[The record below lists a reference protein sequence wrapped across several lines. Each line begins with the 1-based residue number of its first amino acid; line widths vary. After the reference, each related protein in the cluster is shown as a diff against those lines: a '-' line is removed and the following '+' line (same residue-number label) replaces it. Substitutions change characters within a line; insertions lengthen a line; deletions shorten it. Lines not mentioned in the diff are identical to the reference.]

1 MGQDRIER
9 ILAKRRK
16 ATEKIVDAHLYN
28 PSKKWGEAE
37 QEPSSDDYSFTSGIE
52 PTKVENPYPTF
63 SEKVAASMTP
73 ATPKNI
79 AESLPQYKTA
89 MDAEQAHEQRFADDA
104 DYREQWFQDNTGMGE
119 EEFKANAENTYGE
132 RLGDLISRAETMHEN
147 IVAENAKHST
157 GFFET
162 AENLRKAMAN
172 KANIDKLKGVLSS
185 FKNNNLW
192 SGLYEGADLLD
203 VLSLG
208 LSEVAG
214 TDALKKALEKQ
225 SKGEELNEE
234 EQFAI
239 DASNLYDEI
248 EETYDLLGGRSG
260 WNKVGQ
266 GLGESAEFI
275 AQMAGTSGMGFST
288 SLMKNLGLKAGKQAV
303 KNAMGHG
310 LAKGLGELAKQ
321 SGKVLGRGVYNFG
334 LSYLESIPR
343 AALTPQ
349 TYSRYIELRNERL
362 KNGESLEGNW
372 LQDAGRAG
380 IEMTNEIA
388 SEIWGST
395 FIHDS
400 FRAMGKGLGID
411 KAMDAIGLGRRRRT
425 MFGWTPSASTREM
438 MRRVGYSGDYLS
450 EVTSELAGDVATN
463 LAMGVLFND
472 AQWGEMATK
481 EYWTTLLGATAL
493 QGAAMQ
499 SLNTL
504 ANIPEYKRLNSIQ
517 QKRDK
522 AVNDIQSEQLRKD
535 IEMAFTYDDAAEM
548 GKALA
553 AIDWNAYNRIDVA
566 NAMDAIRLEVPLRIA
581 TSEREES
588 ERISRFA
595 PMMEGIM
602 AEAYQGVDAE
612 NPMPQP
618 ISVVGSV
625 EGTPIRVV
633 SGDYNNPD
641 AMLNVVNDATGE
653 KFPVIASKVKDI
665 SEISLQ
671 DKIAESY
678 KLMFSTEEN
687 VQRLS
692 KVMDTLGR
700 LAYYGKSS
708 SADAID
714 IVKRAGFTVFEEG
727 EVVTLVNGQQ
737 VEVAAPMM
745 SDGHYLVRDNDG
757 NTSIVGLLDVVQPN
771 MEVAKAQVQMANQQQ
786 QEVADEATAVVQQTM
801 ENAMPSSMPEGVAF
815 GEVWVTPQGV
825 GRVLEYN
832 PQAGKVYVD
841 INLST
846 DQMNKEDA
854 MEVVEVDVADLQR
867 KPSEAEMTE
876 ARNRSV
882 RRNALMIYD
891 ETSDAA
897 GAIQEV
903 EEVTQPV
910 EQAAEATEQAPQ
922 EVPSMENVPTTA
934 DGAVDYDAIT
944 DADMYARLLTQD
956 LGSKEEA
963 LEAVNTSI
971 EGYTAEVS
979 ELQEKAKKEKNMT
992 QRVALTK
999 QAAAVQQQL
1008 DVLNEVRKSLGEG
1021 TNELNGAYTLSDE
1034 IDENGRQFVLN
1045 SQGDTAFGFIEPD
1058 SNLTPA
1064 PIMLSEGIITNPA
1077 TNDGYGLVHIEARH
1091 GDQIRKAGYGS
1102 VVEFVEEVAKNYEVI
1117 KEGKNR
1123 NGVQTYLLQLTDK
1136 HNNTLMVEL
1145 SGDGTYY
1152 NINTA
1157 GIFKTSYGKNR
1168 KEVYN
1173 RQTTAKQP
1181 AEVVETSRSVESNGT
1196 QTPPSL
1202 IDVSTPSV
1210 SSESKN
1216 TTSVPNMQE
1225 VEQKNVGLVQDDFTA
1240 TLPNGEAE
1248 LIDSLARS
1256 LGLSVEF
1263 VDQVNEGNSNAQIL
1277 GNKVLIAKK
1286 NRDKA
1291 IKFLV
1296 GHEFT
1301 HRMQDLSPEAYAEFK
1316 AAVKEYMGEEL
1327 YNTLLQKEIAK
1338 YREHNIYRTQEQL
1351 EDEVIADFAGSLA
1364 FETDV
1369 LDTFI
1374 AAHAD
1379 KKSMWQA
1386 ILDALRAIREWIL
1399 KDTAYD
1405 TAEARALQNT
1415 IGKLEALFQTASEK
1429 VAEGATAQNTE
1440 ARNSEKDINTLTEE
1454 EQDIIATAKANG
1466 TYLKAPNGAD
1476 TNLTPRQ
1483 WVQVRTKAFKKWFG
1497 DWELAAIA
1505 EYLMS
1510 DDVVAILNGDEF
1522 AKDGTPLTDKVV
1534 KYYADNHNGKVERD
1548 GLGEVLLDKRSV
1560 KDSASHGLG
1569 KAKSAAFAAV
1579 PNIITEGRIIDSQ
1592 TNWKG
1597 RGYDSVT
1604 IAAPIRIGNENYV
1617 GVVVVKKSKEFN
1629 RFYLHEVMIQK
1640 SLRDGVF
1647 QTSLNAGN
1655 PSGDIAKVIKN
1666 IINANNSSKIIDA
1679 NGEPKVAEHS
1689 TWNEDFYTFDINRLG
1704 ESSGDEGVYGAGFY
1718 FGNVGETELYGDRAI
1733 QVYLNLH
1740 NPLVLPDAPIRG
1752 FFDYLVENFD
1762 KEGLRDI
1769 VVKQDN
1775 KTTTMGDVVDAI
1787 KAVNEAHARGEY
1799 AELIEQ
1805 MSQYWYPAE
1814 ERVLE
1819 QQIFRK
1825 IGLAIYPTLE
1835 PFIQY
1840 NVGRKEFSEALRNA
1854 GYDGVVYDNQEYV
1867 AFEPNQIKSADAV
1880 TYDDAGNIIPLSER
1894 FNPEKADIRYAL
1906 KERTNEKVTFDNF
1919 FEGTSAIFTQ
1929 ISEKPTTKPDYTSRS
1944 GSRYWYGEDEKGK
1957 VRYSAKDIPSLV
1969 GVHNISLEKLRK
1981 VIKMGGLANP
1991 SVAVIDADKQM
2002 HEDYGEYSLILPKNI
2017 VDARQ
2022 GKNAGTWAGDAWT
2035 PTYPQITKRMS
2046 KDKDISRYYKDT
2058 DVLPK
2063 AMRNRVRLD
2072 FDSFMDGRSAN
2083 ALAYWYLFDK
2093 GVAPELVDVPARY
2106 PVEIVDALNEATNG
2120 SFSMFR
2126 LSAEERARCLDA
2138 FVAYEYKGD
2147 RATYDADM
2155 AARKERLEN
2164 FAKNHDKG
2172 IVRKKAQEDLDAIN
2186 EYGFDYDEVSR
2197 FIRDVEW
2204 DVRHKGETDVDA
2216 TIKASMDY
2224 IAENNL
2230 GAEYDAWR
2238 NSLDERYGI
2247 EEYIFDGYTNS
2258 GTRRYLPHTVKN
2270 ASKWMKKQGRQGAV
2284 ATFPSFGT
2292 FVAVSIPKMTT
2303 LESIRKR
2310 KNLLGKTKEEY
2321 DAFREKWE
2329 NVYFE
2334 LGKKLQPDAK
2344 GFDDYGYWRLIE
2356 AVGQKN
2362 PKEYIKKQYNIEL
2375 SAEDVN
2381 TLNDMLDAIR
2391 TEYPARYFETKF
2403 ERPLQLNDF
2412 VAAVVPDDVPMDV
2425 WGRLNDANVKIF
2437 EYEKGNSNSRA
2448 EAMQKATATE
2458 GVRFSVKDTFYS
2470 NAENAVRLIKQEKAT
2485 PEQWLKMIEKNGGLK
2500 AGEDKWLGLSDWLK
2514 ASDKKTL
2521 TKQEVLD
2528 YIHQNQIQIEEV
2540 NYAEVGSPFIDRATR
2555 KLEAEMKEIGIEA
2568 MREKYPDFDD
2578 FFEVFQGE
2586 LVWSE
2591 QKASEGEYE
2600 DYIIENNILDVDT
2613 GAEAINETRLRYT
2626 TNGLDNNREIALT
2639 VPTIEPWN
2647 APDAVH
2653 FGDAGGGRAVA
2664 WIRFGETTDAEG
2676 KRVLVIDEIQSKRH
2690 QEGREKGYRPSNIEQ
2705 YLKDNGVE
2713 VIETGEF
2720 YEFHKNGELDKRFS
2734 KGLLHNDI
2742 NRAKQMYVGGYVK
2755 SDIPSAPFE
2764 KNWAE
2769 LAMKRML
2776 RYAAENGYD
2785 KVAWTTGEQQADR
2798 YNMSN
2803 YFNSIKRFDIESMP
2817 GRRFELIGSTNIG
2830 VNVDEEGK
2838 IISSSMSEL
2847 EGKPLADVVGKEMA
2861 VKMMQMENNT
2871 SLEDADLKIGGSG
2884 MKAFYDQM
2892 LPSFVRK
2899 YAKKWGATVGE
2910 VTMPSLEENNTMH
2923 SVDVTPAMRE
2933 SVMQGQPL
2941 FSLKD
2946 EVAFNNKVE
2955 DARQIAYEYNIPQA
2969 IFITD
2974 TTDEYIALMHDMG
2987 YKNFNARNRRGRYI
3001 REEDVICLNGG
3012 NLNKRRELFGT
3023 TIHEYTH
3030 SVTHKLMD
3038 ELKAIKDTL
3047 NEADIL
3053 ALRDKELPQY
3063 KEISTLQTLN
3073 EIISKFVGNNI
3084 SRRYYNALMKG
3095 EVDIKEIMSDILNDG
3110 EYQEI
3115 MTALAPI
3122 IIKNLELQ
3130 KQHYNERREGSV
3142 TVIPRR
3148 ERGFASLHRDGEEN
3162 LLEGDI
3168 RELEEGRRGDRSLRH
3183 TLSRRRGV
3191 EPLYHLKDNVEEAQ
3205 DVRMTPAEIR
3215 AHMFE
3220 NITRHHEREVNR
3232 INRFYDREERQA
3244 KTLAKKARKEAG
3256 LVYPKNGKITDRLQF
3271 LMPYGKT
3278 AYPMEWQVVHDIA
3291 NGLKVKWS
3299 DSKDGKKRGLST
3311 ELGLGSSRKEKYGA
3325 ITTGAQMY
3333 VEDYVAQLVE
3343 ENDGYN
3349 RGIDDNDVRSIVL
3362 DALSQYTR
3370 PKEALDALE
3379 QQFLVIEEDAKLQE
3393 SIDYIERARAE
3404 ALQAEDE
3411 KFEAQKASYD
3421 KNPRKFER
3429 DYFSRMEKDLR
3440 WLNLKEHEIR
3450 IMRDK
3455 IQRIRADHKSSKAT
3469 RAQYLAEVKED
3480 IKRFLSNMSGRN
3492 ISISEARFIL
3502 NALEKATSVENVSYL
3517 LNRIATIE
3525 YYATNRVE
3533 QERKARLLKMKLSFF
3548 IPEKNQSVEQY
3559 LEQEKISRA
3568 DAAAFISRFEEGNV
3582 GDDMTVFRAA
3592 FKDRYKGVDSK
3603 GVTVAK
3609 LIDAETAEIMKFIS
3623 KYAYEKVDN
3632 ESLKKS
3638 KAALFEEAERL
3649 KKTLPFSESGLDKL
3663 DQAYDIIL
3671 EYWIA
3676 NAEREEIKKFKSYI
3690 DEVEAKINEAWK
3702 DGDHNLLSQL
3712 RAQKDAL
3719 IKERA
3724 TYMPGANEALK
3735 NANDAVERLLLNGKR
3750 LLSEERDAQRQ
3761 HDIEALNDVV
3771 NDITNFGADYQELM
3785 MKSRDHKKQAKEE
3798 RKAKR
3803 LKVVREW
3810 TDSFNQLLTYLA
3822 PYAEGGKGLTY
3833 TRFMSNVHK
3842 AIGEC
3847 SENMDMVNHQINDAI
3862 TRIFG
3867 KQFRYKNLSQIMHRA
3882 ESIDLA
3888 EDVTLGFEK
3897 VGKDLIP
3904 YKWHLNMA
3912 NALYV
3917 LAAWNQADGRV
3928 KLEANGVTEEDIA
3941 YVENLIREKDARFLD
3956 FMYWVIQELLPSRR
3970 EGRYNEVFR
3979 KATGRWMPYIEN
3991 YFPIHILPS
4000 ARHTEADV
4008 SEYEGDTKSV
4018 SPSAIKER
4026 TFNTNMVDLN
4036 TDFFKAL
4043 MDNLTS
4049 METWASLAEVE
4060 RDMNT
4065 ILSNNRAKDLMN
4077 ARLGID
4083 FSDRLKTAMQ
4093 ITFGTLTSGKVGG
4106 TERRAMNVARMWGAT
4121 KIGFRLS
4128 TALKQLSGAGA
4139 MLAYTSNPLFMVY
4152 VFKNLAPTDA
4162 AEMLPILK
4170 KRWEDGLLGN
4180 VGLMDLS
4187 KGDTHI
4193 SSWLDRVSERKADV
4207 VSTITKIGMYPN
4219 KVIDYYVSAVM
4230 AKSVYQYELQRY
4242 KKLGY
4247 SDAEAKRRAL
4257 MDAEDSYNKTQQ
4269 SSEMAYLSSGQVN
4282 PNILYRGLNVFM
4294 NNSIANFRIG
4304 LSGLEDMARGLG
4316 RFQKAQRYYRKLAEK
4331 RLYDK
4336 YIAEGKSEEDALQQA
4351 EQEALKQHRGMKR
4364 MGYIAQ
4370 GLQKVAWG
4378 WFGANLLF
4386 SYMSILPYM
4395 WWGDDDE
4402 RKEEM
4407 RRMLWFSAFFAPL
4420 QLIPWSKVAWD
4431 FGAGL
4436 WNKWR
4441 GRSLAS
4447 NALPMLEG
4455 IEEMITSGVDMMQ
4468 TLQEGED
4475 ISMAQWY
4482 NTLNA
4487 VSILGVGVDMDTFM
4501 NITDGIIDMEHG
4513 DWMEGT
4519 LDLLSVPNSQVKL
4532 LVGDRKEGEDWNKY
4546 MTRILRTR
4554 SILDKNKVDASEAAK
4569 YDPQTQKWVGE
4580 TSLTTSQK
4588 SDIKKMYN
4596 RYEEMYQQDVLRK
4609 LRPNMEWYEVEKR
4622 YAEIMDELGWTPN
4635 KAAPKGVANVELPV
4649 EVMNTLRYL
4658 QGNSSAMI
4666 TQKQQFVGKDEEYAK
4681 KLDVIYQDRKQLI
4694 QLYDD
4699 NVK

>member
-104 DYREQWFQDNTGMGE
+104 DYREQWFQDNIGMGE
-119 EEFKANAENTYGE
+119 EEFKANATNVYGE

-157 GFFET
+157 GFVET

-172 KANIDKLKGVLSS
+172 RANIDKLKGVLSS

-214 TDALKKALEKQ
+214 NDALKKALEKQ

-266 GLGESAEFI
+266 GLGKSAEFI

-303 KNAMGHG
+303 KNAMGEG
-310 LAKGLGELAKQ
+310 LAKGLGELVKQ

-395 FIHDS
+395 VINDS
-400 FRAMGKGLGID
+400 FS
-411 KAMDAIGLGRRRRT
+411 AIGKTLGLNKVADALGFGRRRRT
-425 MFGWTPSASTREM
+425 MLGWRPNAGTREV
-438 MRRVGYSGDYLS
+438 MRNLGYAGNILS
-450 EVTSELAGDVATN
+450 EATSEAAGDVATN
-463 LAMGVLFND
+463 IAMGVFFDD
-472 AQWGEMATK
+472 ARWGEMATP
-481 EYWTTLLGATAL
+481 EYWTTLLGVTAL
-493 QGAAMQ
+493 QGAAFQ
-499 SLNTL
+499 SANIAL
-504 ANIPEYKRLNSIQ
+504 NIPEYRKLNNIQ
-517 QKRDK
+517 QRRDK
-522 AVNDIQSEQLRKD
+522 ALLGIQSEQLRSD
-535 IEMAFTYDDAAEM
+535 IEKAFTYDTAEEM
-548 GKALA
+548 GASLSQ
-553 AIDWNAYNRIDVA
+553 IDWQGYDKLDVA

-581 TSEREES
+581 ISEREES

-618 ISVVGSV
+618 ISIVGSV

-737 VEVAAPMM
+737 VEVATPMM

-757 NTSIVGLLDVVQPN
+757 NTSVVGLLDVVQPN
-771 MEVAKAQVQMANQQQ
+771 MGVAEAQVQMANQQQ

-832 PQAGKVYVD
+832 PQTGKVYVD

-903 EEVTQPV
+903 EEVAQPV
-910 EQAAEATEQAPQ
+910 EQAAEVTEQAPQ

-944 DADMYARLLTQD
+944 DADMYAKLLTQD

-963 LEAVNTSI
+963 LGVVNTSI
-971 EGYTAEVS
+971 EAYEAEIADMQS
-979 ELQEKAKKEKNMT
+979 KKEKST
-992 QRVALTK
+992 TKAVAKKK
-999 QAAAVQQQL
+999 QIEAMQQQL
-1008 DVLNEVRKSLGEG
+1008 DVLKQVR
-1021 TNELNGAYTLSDE
+1021 D
-1034 IDENGRQFVLN
+1034 I
-1045 SQGDTAFGFIEPD
+1045 
-1058 SNLTPA
+1058 LTPQKT
-1064 PIMLSEGIITNPA
+1064 ET
-1077 TNDGYGLVHIEARH
+1077 E
-1091 GDQIRKAGYGS
+1091 QIAETPQ
-1102 VVEFVEEVAKNYEVI
+1102 V
-1117 KEGKNR
+1117 
-1123 NGVQTYLLQLTDK
+1123 
-1136 HNNTLMVEL
+1136 
-1145 SGDGTYY
+1145 
-1152 NINTA
+1152 
-1157 GIFKTSYGKNR
+1157 
-1168 KEVYN
+1168 
-1173 RQTTAKQP
+1173 
-1181 AEVVETSRSVESNGT
+1181 EVVEET
-1196 QTPPSL
+1196 Q
-1202 IDVSTPSV
+1202 
-1210 SSESKN
+1210 
-1216 TTSVPNMQE
+1216 QE
-1225 VEQKNVGLVQDDFTA
+1225 PIGLVQDDFTA
-1240 TLPNGEAE
+1240 TLPKGEAE

-1263 VDQVNEGNSNAQIL
+1263 VDQVNKGNSNAQIL

-1327 YNTLLQKEIAK
+1327 YNSLLQKEIAK

-1351 EDEVIADFAGSLA
+1351 EDEIIADFAGSLA
-1364 FETDV
+1364 FEADV

-1386 ILDALRAIREWIL
+1386 ILDVLRAIREWIL

-1415 IGKLEALFQTASEK
+1415 IDKLETLFQIASEK
-1429 VAEGATAQNTE
+1429 VAEGATEEVQYSDAQYSLKETDPATLE
-1440 ARNSEKDINTLTEE
+1440 ALNNGEKIKVYRGMQVIDGKLYPPMSAKVDGKMREPIELGVWERAEERPDLADAKGYFKLDKGNKTSLKARYNPYIHTSLTPLNDQFSSAQDRPNLVTVEVEIPASELTSGYKADKAKDAVGKVEWKAGVVQSQLSGTRTVILSRWDRPLRIVPDSEVAQRIVEMFGDKKVVMPSNVVTPSLRAELEKLGVTFKETDNQGKEVKKTTLGERSDADSHNSSSEGLPLSRSERLSGNTLAPLKDDAKIGKDSQIIQRNIKKILNKGGFEEDVKTES
-1454 EQDIIATAKANG
+1454 QA
-1466 TYLKAPNGAD
+1466 
-1476 TNLTPRQ
+1476 
-1483 WVQVRTKAFKKWFG
+1483 VRFLGKAFNMQKSDSSHSYYG
-1497 DWELAAIA
+1497 DYYEGD
-1505 EYLMS
+1505 YLV
-1510 DDVVAILNGDEF
+1510 D
-1522 AKDGTPLTDKVV
+1522 DKVV
-1534 KYYADNHNGKVERD
+1534 HLRISTHPATGDRMGNADADHKVSIVIRKNGEHNSRGEHDGYEEIIYEPTEISPRDAANAVVNGVKTLIETGEYVDVTGKAHRTTYPTITPN
-1548 GLGEVLLDKRSV
+1548 GEVLFSLKDLD
-1560 KDSASHGLG
+1560 
-1569 KAKSAAFAAV
+1569 
-1579 PNIITEGRIIDSQ
+1579 P
-1592 TNWKG
+1592 
-1597 RGYDSVT
+1597 
-1604 IAAPIRIGNENYV
+1604 
-1617 GVVVVKKSKEFN
+1617 
-1629 RFYLHEVMIQK
+1629 
-1640 SLRDGVF
+1640 
-1647 QTSLNAGN
+1647 
-1655 PSGDIAKVIKN
+1655 
-1666 IINANNSSKIIDA
+1666 
-1679 NGEPKVAEHS
+1679 VA
-1689 TWNEDFYTFDINRLG
+1689 
-1704 ESSGDEGVYGAGFY
+1704 
-1718 FGNVGETELYGDRAI
+1718 
-1733 QVYLNLH
+1733 
-1740 NPLVLPDAPIRG
+1740 
-1752 FFDYLVENFD
+1752 
-1762 KEGLRDI
+1762 
-1769 VVKQDN
+1769 
-1775 KTTTMGDVVDAI
+1775 
-1787 KAVNEAHARGEY
+1787 
-1799 AELIEQ
+1799 
-1805 MSQYWYPAE
+1805 
-1814 ERVLE
+1814 
-1819 QQIFRK
+1819 
-1825 IGLAIYPTLE
+1825 
-1835 PFIQY
+1835 
-1840 NVGRKEFSEALRNA
+1840 
-1854 GYDGVVYDNQEYV
+1854 
-1867 AFEPNQIKSADAV
+1867 
-1880 TYDDAGNIIPLSER
+1880 YDDAGNIIPLSER
-1894 FNPEKADIRYAL
+1894 FNPEKEDIRYSL
-1906 KERTNEKVTFDNF
+1906 VERTDEKVTFENF

-1957 VRYSAKDIPSLV
+1957 YVIRQSDHWSTEVRNNNDAESFTAKPDNYSNIASCYWAIDVQGYDAKYEPI
-1969 GVHNISLEKLRK
+1969 NI
-1981 VIKMGGLANP
+1981 
-1991 SVAVIDADKQM
+1991 
-2002 HEDYGEYSLILPKNI
+2002 
-2017 VDARQ
+2017 
-2022 GKNAGTWAGDAWT
+2022 
-2035 PTYPQITKRMS
+2035 
-2046 KDKDISRYYKDT
+2046 T
-2058 DVLPK
+2058 DVKYIDYNADNHKIRINLNSGQSATRVVHPRDMRQYYTTLK
-2063 AMRNRVRLD
+2063 AE
-2072 FDSFMDGRSAN
+2072 
-2083 ALAYWYLFDK
+2083 
-2093 GVAPELVDVPARY
+2093 GVQ
-2106 PVEIVDALNEATNG
+2106 
-2120 SFSMFR
+2120 
-2126 LSAEERARCLDA
+2126 
-2138 FVAYEYKGD
+2138 
-2147 RATYDADM
+2147 
-2155 AARKERLEN
+2155 AA
-2164 FAKNHDKG
+2164 
-2172 IVRKKAQEDLDAIN
+2172 N
-2186 EYGFDYDEVSR
+2186 EYV
-2197 FIRDVEW
+2197 
-2204 DVRHKGETDVDA
+2204 VDLVNDKYNDKPLPNVLTA
-2216 TIKASMDY
+2216 KA
-2224 IAENNL
+2224 
-2230 GAEYDAWR
+2230 
-2238 NSLDERYGI
+2238 
-2247 EEYIFDGYTNS
+2247 
-2258 GTRRYLPHTVKN
+2258 YL
-2270 ASKWMKKQGRQGAV
+2270 
-2284 ATFPSFGT
+2284 
-2292 FVAVSIPKMTT
+2292 
-2303 LESIRKR
+2303 
-2310 KNLLGKTKEEY
+2310 
-2321 DAFREKWE
+2321 
-2329 NVYFE
+2329 
-2334 LGKKLQPDAK
+2334 
-2344 GFDDYGYWRLIE
+2344 
-2356 AVGQKN
+2356 
-2362 PKEYIKKQYNIEL
+2362 
-2375 SAEDVN
+2375 
-2381 TLNDMLDAIR
+2381 
-2391 TEYPARYFETKF
+2391 
-2403 ERPLQLNDF
+2403 
-2412 VAAVVPDDVPMDV
+2412 
-2425 WGRLNDANVKIF
+2425 
-2437 EYEKGNSNSRA
+2437 
-2448 EAMQKATATE
+2448 
-2458 GVRFSVKDTFYS
+2458 
-2470 NAENAVRLIKQEKAT
+2470 
-2485 PEQWLKMIEKNGGLK
+2485 
-2500 AGEDKWLGLSDWLK
+2500 
-2514 ASDKKTL
+2514 
-2521 TKQEVLD
+2521 
-2528 YIHQNQIQIEEV
+2528 
-2540 NYAEVGSPFIDRATR
+2540 
-2555 KLEAEMKEIGIEA
+2555 
-2568 MREKYPDFDD
+2568 DD
-2578 FFEVFQGE
+2578 FTKWKVE
-2586 LVWSE
+2586 
-2591 QKASEGEYE
+2591 
-2600 DYIIENNILDVDT
+2600 
-2613 GAEAINETRLRYT
+2613 
-2626 TNGLDNNREIALT
+2626 
-2639 VPTIEPWN
+2639 
-2647 APDAVH
+2647 
-2653 FGDAGGGRAVA
+2653 
-2664 WIRFGETTDAEG
+2664 
-2676 KRVLVIDEIQSKRH
+2676 RH
-2690 QEGREKGYRPSNIEQ
+2690 
-2705 YLKDNGVE
+2705 
-2713 VIETGEF
+2713 
-2720 YEFHKNGELDKRFS
+2720 
-2734 KGLLHNDI
+2734 
-2742 NRAKQMYVGGYVK
+2742 
-2755 SDIPSAPFE
+2755 
-2764 KNWAE
+2764 
-2769 LAMKRML
+2769 
-2776 RYAAENGYD
+2776 
-2785 KVAWTTGEQQADR
+2785 
-2798 YNMSN
+2798 
-2803 YFNSIKRFDIESMP
+2803 
-2817 GRRFELIGSTNIG
+2817 
-2830 VNVDEEGK
+2830 
-2838 IISSSMSEL
+2838 
-2847 EGKPLADVVGKEMA
+2847 
-2861 VKMMQMENNT
+2861 
-2871 SLEDADLKIGGSG
+2871 
-2884 MKAFYDQM
+2884 
-2892 LPSFVRK
+2892 
-2899 YAKKWGATVGE
+2899 
-2910 VTMPSLEENNTMH
+2910 
-2923 SVDVTPAMRE
+2923 
-2933 SVMQGQPL
+2933 
-2941 FSLKD
+2941 SLKD
-2946 EVAFNNKVE
+2946 EETAVTTSDGTMVAETNGATGQGRFSLKTYREGGREALANFLNTRVKGDALTPQEAEEMLRDLDDIYNICETMKDDYAPFGAWSEAKVVE
-2955 DARQIAYEYNIPQA
+2955 DKDGNPVFSVIKQNGEYAMNLDFSLVCKKRRTLDAVLNRMIAKGMIESLPDDNTIIAKINAVIRKYGFETACALCFVDARRFQIVKVANNFCDMYNGLVDLLIPKKSDIKVNKFNYAGHPNTPFEENALDSMPDDAINLEALRKIGYKKVKNKEGKMVQDNSVLAKMARHLIEHPEDRRHLLPSDFLSTAGFDQIKTNKPEILKLYNAKKGTGGPKAAFSDVQYLNDIINKNWSPEDAFAVGGVRVQSFSDYVPRMVFDYIQMMAELAAKKLPAHAYTKEPLFAKTFGLTGMKINLSLVPDVVPNGVAAGLDADGNYVWKEGETFPYEEAIALQNADGYKANCGTIAVGVSDAHIWKMLDDANIRMVIPYHKSGLPKQVAKMNNVAAFTDYTKVQNTRKGNYALTKEEAAKVPNYNELVQKHNDPRKAAQAYLDWCKEMGYTPKFSKFAEHPNYYKLLEDFTTMVDDVYAPQGVVTFTFPNEEDAFGSLADLIKQGLEEDAVLEGERDAKVGDIVEEVGEVLGIRYSLIGEKGAANLDAAEEATIRLENLDLARELESIGKAPISIKMATGWERGADGKWRYEIPDVRIKDPAEWIEKKSLKLADILVNAEDIFTAYPDFRNIKIKKTRKSGGGVHDSSTNTIELGVGHIRGWLDGLKNPSAYYSTLEEIQKSYKVVVERLRGTILHEMQHAIQYREGFAQGGSSDSVRTTGERQEYEAMVDSFNSDIDAYNNLTPFERMSNDGRSLRRTLENKRHAIDVWMRQHRIGKEGYRRLA
-2969 IFITD
+2969 GEVEARNVERRSNLTMMERLESLVEDTEDVARKDQIFIYNALQSEKASSQD
-2974 TTDEYIALMHDMG
+2974 TNT
-2987 YKNFNARNRRGRYI
+2987 
-3001 REEDVICLNGG
+3001 DVIMSAA
-3012 NLNKRRELFGT
+3012 KEKFGT
-3023 TIHEYTH
+3023 TNDMREAGWILPDGSMLDFSGKHEVRGADTSFLNGQR
-3030 SVTHKLMD
+3030 SVDHRAISEIAYDFD
-3038 ELKAIKDTL
+3038 ENETGVETDLGDFLDRGAIRID
-3047 NEADIL
+3047 
-3053 ALRDKELPQY
+3053 
-3063 KEISTLQTLN
+3063 
-3073 EIISKFVGNNI
+3073 
-3084 SRRYYNALMKG
+3084 YNAGSINLNVAPTKAQRDRLKRLI
-3095 EVDIKEIMSDILNDG
+3095 EHNDG
-3110 EYQEI
+3110 DVYIDFGKGWDTEHYVEY
-3115 MTALAPI
+3115 
-3122 IIKNLELQ
+3122 
-3130 KQHYNERREGSV
+3130 
-3142 TVIPRR
+3142 
-3148 ERGFASLHRDGEEN
+3148 ASARPTRVL
-3162 LLEGDI
+3162 GDI
-3168 RELEEGRRGDRSLRH
+3168 DRYFDEGIKPTGNVQYS
-3183 TLSRRRGV
+3183 
-3191 EPLYHLKDNVEEAQ
+3191 LKDKV
-3205 DVRMTPAEIR
+3205 DDTPMTPAEIR

-3232 INRFYDREERQA
+3232 INRLYDAEKQQVLSGGYTRDA
-3244 KTLAKKARKEAG
+3244 KISE
-3256 LVYPKNGKITDRLQF
+3256 RLQF
-3271 LMPYGKT
+3271 LMPKGKT
-3278 AYPMEWQVVHDIA
+3278 SYLLKWQVVHDIA

-3299 DSKDGKKRGLST
+3299 DSNSDKKRGLST
-3311 ELGLGSSRKEKYGA
+3311 ELGLDPTKRKDYAA

-3333 VEDYVAQLVE
+3333 VEDYVSQLVE
-3343 ENDGYN
+3343 ENGYV
-3349 RGIDDNDVRSIVL
+3349 RGTDKNKVRDIVL
-3362 DALSQYTR
+3362 NALSQYTR

-3379 QQFLVIEEDAKLQE
+3379 QQFLIFEDTKKFQE
-3393 SIDYIERARAE
+3393 SIDNIERARAN
-3404 ALQAEDE
+3404 ALQEEDE

-3429 DYFSRMEKDLR
+3429 DYLSRMEQDLR

-3455 IQRIRADHKSSKAT
+3455 IQRIRADHKSSKAA

-3480 IKRFLSNMSGRN
+3480 IKRFLSNMSGRKISTSETKDDIKRFPKNMSGRN
-3492 ISISEARFIL
+3492 ISVSEARFIM

-3548 IPEKNQSVEQY
+3548 IPEENQSVEQY

-3592 FKDRYKGVDSK
+3592 FKDKYKGVDSK

-3623 KYAYEKVDN
+3623 SHAYDKVDL
-3632 ESLKKS
+3632 ESIESAKE
-3638 KAALFEEAERL
+3638 ALYEEAERL
-3649 KKTLPFSESGLDKL
+3649 KNRLPFSQNAMDKI
-3663 DQAYDIIL
+3663 DQAQEIIYD
-3671 EYWIA
+3671 YWRA
-3676 NAEREEIKKFKSYI
+3676 TAERAELKKSKPQL
-3690 DEVEAKINEAWK
+3690 DDVEARITEAWK

-3712 RAQKDAL
+3712 RAEKDAL

-3724 TYMPGANEALK
+3724 SRMPSINKHLVEAN
-3735 NANDAVERLLLNGKR
+3735 NAVERLLLNGKR
-3750 LLSEERDAQRQ
+3750 LLSEEREAQRQ
-3761 HDIEALNDVV
+3761 HDIEVLNDVV

-3785 MKSRDHKKQAKEE
+3785 MKSRDHQKQAKEE

-3803 LKVVREW
+3803 LKVAREW

-3842 AIGEC
+3842 AVGEC
-3847 SENMDMVNHQINDAI
+3847 NDNMDLVNHQINNAI

-3882 ESIDLA
+3882 AGMDLA
-3888 EDVTLGFEK
+3888 DNVTLGFEK
-3897 VGKDLIP
+3897 VGKETIP
-3904 YKWHLNMA
+3904 HKWHLNMA

-3941 YVENLIREKDARFLD
+3941 YVESLIREKDTRFLD

-3979 KATGRWMPYIEN
+3979 KTTGRWMPYIEN

-4000 ARHTEADV
+4000 ARHTEANVAEFTADN
-4008 SEYEGDTKSV
+4008 KSV
-4018 SPSAIKER
+4018 SPGAIKER
-4026 TFNTNMVDLN
+4026 IYNTNMVDLN

-4043 MDNLTS
+4043 MENLTS

-4083 FSDRLKTAMQ
+4083 FADRLKTAMQ
-4093 ITFGTLTSGKVGG
+4093 ITLGTLTSGKVGG
-4106 TERRAMNVARMWGAT
+4106 TERWAMDVARMWGAT
-4121 KIGFRLS
+4121 KIGFRAS
-4128 TALKQLSGAGA
+4128 TAFKQLSGAGA
-4139 MLAYTSNPLFMVY
+4139 MLAYTSNPLYLGY
-4152 VFKNLAPTDA
+4152 VLKNLVPTDA

-4170 KRWEDGLLGN
+4170 KRWEEGLLGN

-4193 SSWLDRVSERKADV
+4193 SGWLDRVSERKADM

-4219 KVIDYYVSAVM
+4219 KVVDYYVSAVM
-4230 AKSVYQYELQRY
+4230 AKSVYQFELQRY

-4247 SDAEAKRRAL
+4247 SEAEAKRRAL

-4304 LSGLEDMARGLG
+4304 LSGFEDVARGLG
-4316 RFQKAQRYYRKLAEK
+4316 RFQKAQRYYRMLAEK

-4336 YIAEGKSEEDALQQA
+4336 YIAEGKSEEDALRQA
-4351 EQEALKQHRGMKR
+4351 EQEALKQHSGMKR
-4364 MGYIAQ
+4364 MGYVAQ
-4370 GLQKVAWG
+4370 GLLKVAWG

-4386 SYMSILPYM
+4386 SYMGILLYE

-4407 RRMLWFSAFFAPL
+4407 RRMLWFSAFYAPL

-4441 GRSLAS
+4441 GGSLAS

-4455 IEEMITSGVDMMQ
+4455 VEEMITSGVDIVQ

-4487 VSILGVGVDMDTFM
+4487 VSILGVGVDMDTFV
-4501 NITDGIIDMEHG
+4501 NITDGIIDMAHG

-4532 LVGDRKEGEDWNKY
+4532 LVGDRRAGEDWNKY

-4554 SILDKNKVDASEAAK
+4554 SILDKNKMDASEAAK
-4569 YDPQTQKWVGE
+4569 FNPQTQKWVGE

-4596 RYEEMYQQDVLRK
+4596 RYEEMYQQDVLKR

-4666 TQKQQFVGKDEEYAK
+4666 TQKHNFVGKDEEYAK

>member
-37 QEPSSDDYSFTSGIE
+37 QEPSPADYPFTSGIK
-52 PTKVENPYPTF
+52 PTKVEKPYPTF

-119 EEFKANAENTYGE
+119 AEFKTNATNVYGE

-157 GFFET
+157 DFVET

-172 KANIDKLKGVLSS
+172 RANIDKLKGVLSS

-214 TDALKKALEKQ
+214 NDALKKALEKQ

-266 GLGESAEFI
+266 GLGKSAEFI

-303 KNAMGHG
+303 KNAMGEG
-310 LAKGLGELAKQ
+310 LAKGLGELVKQ

-380 IEMTNEIA
+380 IEMTDEIV

-395 FIHDS
+395 FINDS
-400 FRAMGKGLGID
+400 FAAIGK
-411 KAMDAIGLGRRRRT
+411 AIGLNKVADALGFGRRRRT
-425 MFGWTPSASTREM
+425 MLGWRPNAGTREV
-438 MRRVGYSGDYLS
+438 MRNLGYAGNILS
-450 EVTSELAGDVATN
+450 EATSEAAGDVATN
-463 LAMGVLFND
+463 IAMGVFFDD
-472 AQWGEMATK
+472 ARWGEMATP
-481 EYWTTLLGATAL
+481 EYWTTLLGVTAL
-493 QGAAMQ
+493 QGAAFQ
-499 SLNTL
+499 SANIAL
-504 ANIPEYKRLNSIQ
+504 NIPEYRKLNNIQ
-517 QKRDK
+517 QRRDK
-522 AVNDIQSEQLRKD
+522 ALLGIQSEQLRSD
-535 IEMAFTYDDAAEM
+535 IEKAFTYDTAEEM
-548 GKALA
+548 GASLSQ
-553 AIDWNAYNRIDVA
+553 IDWQGYDKLDVA

-581 TSEREES
+581 ISEREES

-618 ISVVGSV
+618 ISIVGSV

-757 NTSIVGLLDVVQPN
+757 NTSVVGLLDVVQPN
-771 MEVAKAQVQMANQQQ
+771 MGVAEAQVQMANQQQ

-801 ENAMPSSMPEGVAF
+801 EKAMPSSMPEGVAF
-815 GEVWVTPQGV
+815 GEAWVTPQGV

-832 PQAGKVYVD
+832 PQTGKVYVD

-891 ETSDAA
+891 ETSDAV

-903 EEVTQPV
+903 EEVAQPV
-910 EQAAEATEQAPQ
+910 EQVAEVTEQAPQ

-934 DGAVDYDAIT
+934 DGAVDYEAIT
-944 DADMYARLLTQD
+944 DANLYAKLLTQD

-963 LEAVNTSI
+963 LEVVNTSI
-971 EGYTAEVS
+971 EAYEAEIADMQS
-979 ELQEKAKKEKNMT
+979 KKEKST
-992 QRVALTK
+992 TKAVAKKK
-999 QAAAVQQQL
+999 QIEAMQQQL
-1008 DVLNEVRKSLGEG
+1008 NVLNQVRDIL
-1021 TNELNGAYTLSDE
+1021 
-1034 IDENGRQFVLN
+1034 
-1045 SQGDTAFGFIEPD
+1045 
-1058 SNLTPA
+1058 A
-1064 PIMLSEGIITNPA
+1064 P
-1077 TNDGYGLVHIEARH
+1077 
-1091 GDQIRKAGYGS
+1091 Q
-1102 VVEFVEEVAKNYEVI
+1102 
-1117 KEGKNR
+1117 
-1123 NGVQTYLLQLTDK
+1123 
-1136 HNNTLMVEL
+1136 
-1145 SGDGTYY
+1145 
-1152 NINTA
+1152 
-1157 GIFKTSYGKNR
+1157 
-1168 KEVYN
+1168 
-1173 RQTTAKQP
+1173 
-1181 AEVVETSRSVESNGT
+1181 ET
-1196 QTPPSL
+1196 
-1202 IDVSTPSV
+1202 
-1210 SSESKN
+1210 
-1216 TTSVPNMQE
+1216 MAE
-1225 VEQKNVGLVQDDFTA
+1225 VEQIAEAPQVEVAEETQQEPLGLVQDDFTA
-1240 TLPNGEAE
+1240 TLPKGEAE

-1263 VDQVNEGNSNAQIL
+1263 VDQVNKGNSNAQIL

-1327 YNTLLQKEIAK
+1327 YNSLLQKEIAK

-1364 FETDV
+1364 LEADA

-1386 ILDALRAIREWIL
+1386 ILDVLRAIREWIL

-1415 IGKLEALFQTASEK
+1415 IDKLEALFQSASEK
-1429 VAEGATAQNTE
+1429 VAEGATEEVQYSDAQYSLKETDPATLE
-1440 ARNSEKDINTLTEE
+1440 ALNNGEKIKVYRGMQVIDGKLYPPMSAKVDGKMREPIELGVWERAEERPDLADAKGYFKLDKGNKTSLKARYNPYIHTSLTPLNDQFSSAQDRPNLVTVEVEIPASELTSGYKADKAKDAVGKVEWKAGVVQSQLSGTRTVILSRWDRPLRIVPDSEVAQRIVEMFGDKKVVMPSNVVTPSLRAELEKLGVPFKETDNQGKVRYSLVSEQIETLFNEAVAGNLRGKPISIGTLTPEGKEYLEQISGLKLRDRVDFVLNPSDLRHIYNEHYGENEKDKGNNIPLNTHDIRRIIDVISFPDKIVYGVDKKGIKCFFFLMGSPEGTYNLLEVYSDGKGAMSSKTYYKTKKGVSQRAISLIDSLHSTPEADGATLSNAKIQQIFELPKVEPRKSLKELDAPYLDAVARGDMATAERLVREAAAIAMPDTKVVNEDGLPKVVYHQTNATVYVNRETGQNWDDLDWRERMEWDERDDWDEYWE
-1454 EQDIIATAKANG
+1454 EQDFNTFSRVNARTTNEFDG
-1466 TYLKAPNGAD
+1466 FFFAPEYDGYHEYGNRTISAFLNI
-1476 TNLTPRQ
+1476 TNP
-1483 WVQVRTKAFKKWFG
+1483 
-1497 DWELAAIA
+1497 
-1505 EYLMS
+1505 
-1510 DDVVAILNGDEF
+1510 
-1522 AKDGTPLTDKVV
+1522 
-1534 KYYADNHNGKVERD
+1534 
-1548 GLGEVLLDKRSV
+1548 
-1560 KDSASHGLG
+1560 ASR
-1569 KAKSAAFAAV
+1569 
-1579 PNIITEGRIIDSQ
+1579 EDYDIDS
-1592 TNWKG
+1592 
-1597 RGYDSVT
+1597 
-1604 IAAPIRIGNENYV
+1604 
-1617 GVVVVKKSKEFN
+1617 SKN
-1629 RFYLHEVMIQK
+1629 
-1640 SLRDGVF
+1640 
-1647 QTSLNAGN
+1647 NAGR
-1655 PSGDIAKVIKN
+1655 D
-1666 IINANNSSKIIDA
+1666 
-1679 NGEPKVAEHS
+1679 E
-1689 TWNEDFYTFDINRLG
+1689 RLR
-1704 ESSGDEGVYGAGFY
+1704 
-1718 FGNVGETELYGDRAI
+1718 L
-1733 QVYLNLH
+1733 Q
-1740 NPLVLPDAPIRG
+1740 
-1752 FFDYLVENFD
+1752 
-1762 KEGLRDI
+1762 
-1769 VVKQDN
+1769 
-1775 KTTTMGDVVDAI
+1775 
-1787 KAVNEAHARGEY
+1787 
-1799 AELIEQ
+1799 
-1805 MSQYWYPAE
+1805 
-1814 ERVLE
+1814 
-1819 QQIFRK
+1819 
-1825 IGLAIYPTLE
+1825 
-1835 PFIQY
+1835 
-1840 NVGRKEFSEALRNA
+1840 SE
-1854 GYDGVVYDNQEYV
+1854 GYDGVIREEDGTIWEYV
-1867 AFEPNQIKSADAV
+1867 AFEPNQIKSADVV
-1880 TYDDAGNIIPLSER
+1880 TYDDADNIIPLSER
-1894 FNPEKADIRYAL
+1894 FNPEKEDIRYSL
-1906 KERTNEKVTFDNF
+1906 VERTDEKVTFENF

-1957 VRYSAKDIPSLV
+1957 YVIRQSDHWSTEVRNNNDAESFTAKPDNYSNIASCYWAIDVQGYDAKYEPI
-1969 GVHNISLEKLRK
+1969 NITDVKYIDYNADNHKLRINLNSGQSATR
-1981 VIKMGGLANP
+1981 VVHPRDM
-1991 SVAVIDADKQM
+1991 
-2002 HEDYGEYSLILPKNI
+2002 
-2017 VDARQ
+2017 RQ
-2022 GKNAGTWAGDAWT
+2022 
-2035 PTYPQITKRMS
+2035 
-2046 KDKDISRYYKDT
+2046 YYT
-2058 DVLPK
+2058 TLK
-2063 AMRNRVRLD
+2063 AE
-2072 FDSFMDGRSAN
+2072 
-2083 ALAYWYLFDK
+2083 
-2093 GVAPELVDVPARY
+2093 GVQ
-2106 PVEIVDALNEATNG
+2106 
-2120 SFSMFR
+2120 
-2126 LSAEERARCLDA
+2126 
-2138 FVAYEYKGD
+2138 
-2147 RATYDADM
+2147 
-2155 AARKERLEN
+2155 AA
-2164 FAKNHDKG
+2164 
-2172 IVRKKAQEDLDAIN
+2172 N
-2186 EYGFDYDEVSR
+2186 EYV
-2197 FIRDVEW
+2197 
-2204 DVRHKGETDVDA
+2204 VDLVNDKYNDKPLPNVLTA
-2216 TIKASMDY
+2216 KA
-2224 IAENNL
+2224 
-2230 GAEYDAWR
+2230 
-2238 NSLDERYGI
+2238 
-2247 EEYIFDGYTNS
+2247 
-2258 GTRRYLPHTVKN
+2258 YL
-2270 ASKWMKKQGRQGAV
+2270 
-2284 ATFPSFGT
+2284 
-2292 FVAVSIPKMTT
+2292 
-2303 LESIRKR
+2303 
-2310 KNLLGKTKEEY
+2310 
-2321 DAFREKWE
+2321 
-2329 NVYFE
+2329 
-2334 LGKKLQPDAK
+2334 
-2344 GFDDYGYWRLIE
+2344 
-2356 AVGQKN
+2356 
-2362 PKEYIKKQYNIEL
+2362 
-2375 SAEDVN
+2375 
-2381 TLNDMLDAIR
+2381 
-2391 TEYPARYFETKF
+2391 
-2403 ERPLQLNDF
+2403 
-2412 VAAVVPDDVPMDV
+2412 
-2425 WGRLNDANVKIF
+2425 
-2437 EYEKGNSNSRA
+2437 
-2448 EAMQKATATE
+2448 
-2458 GVRFSVKDTFYS
+2458 
-2470 NAENAVRLIKQEKAT
+2470 
-2485 PEQWLKMIEKNGGLK
+2485 
-2500 AGEDKWLGLSDWLK
+2500 
-2514 ASDKKTL
+2514 
-2521 TKQEVLD
+2521 
-2528 YIHQNQIQIEEV
+2528 
-2540 NYAEVGSPFIDRATR
+2540 
-2555 KLEAEMKEIGIEA
+2555 
-2568 MREKYPDFDD
+2568 DD
-2578 FFEVFQGE
+2578 FTKWKVE
-2586 LVWSE
+2586 
-2591 QKASEGEYE
+2591 
-2600 DYIIENNILDVDT
+2600 
-2613 GAEAINETRLRYT
+2613 
-2626 TNGLDNNREIALT
+2626 
-2639 VPTIEPWN
+2639 
-2647 APDAVH
+2647 
-2653 FGDAGGGRAVA
+2653 
-2664 WIRFGETTDAEG
+2664 
-2676 KRVLVIDEIQSKRH
+2676 RH
-2690 QEGREKGYRPSNIEQ
+2690 
-2705 YLKDNGVE
+2705 
-2713 VIETGEF
+2713 
-2720 YEFHKNGELDKRFS
+2720 
-2734 KGLLHNDI
+2734 
-2742 NRAKQMYVGGYVK
+2742 
-2755 SDIPSAPFE
+2755 
-2764 KNWAE
+2764 
-2769 LAMKRML
+2769 
-2776 RYAAENGYD
+2776 
-2785 KVAWTTGEQQADR
+2785 
-2798 YNMSN
+2798 
-2803 YFNSIKRFDIESMP
+2803 
-2817 GRRFELIGSTNIG
+2817 
-2830 VNVDEEGK
+2830 
-2838 IISSSMSEL
+2838 
-2847 EGKPLADVVGKEMA
+2847 
-2861 VKMMQMENNT
+2861 
-2871 SLEDADLKIGGSG
+2871 
-2884 MKAFYDQM
+2884 
-2892 LPSFVRK
+2892 
-2899 YAKKWGATVGE
+2899 
-2910 VTMPSLEENNTMH
+2910 
-2923 SVDVTPAMRE
+2923 
-2933 SVMQGQPL
+2933 
-2941 FSLKD
+2941 SLKD
-2946 EVAFNNKVE
+2946 EETAVTTSDGTMVAETNEATGQGRFSLKTYREGGREALANFLNTRVKDDALTPQEAEEMLRDLDDIYNICETMKDEYAPFGAWSEAKVVEDKEGNPVFSVIKANGEYAMNLDFSLVCKKRRTLDAVLNKMIAEGMIENLPDDNTVIAKINAVIRKYGFETACALCFVDARRFQIVKVANNFCDMYNDLVDLLIPKKSDIKVNKFNYAGHPNTPFEENALDSMPDDAINLEALRKIGYKKVKNKEGKMVQDNSVLAKMARHLIEHPEDRRHLLPSDFLSTAGFDQIKTNKPEILKFYNAKKGTGGPKAAFSDVQYLNDIIHKNWSPEAAFAVGGVRVQSFSDYVPRMVFDYIQMMAELAAKKLPAHAYTKEPLFAKTFGLTGMKINLSLVPDVVPDGVAAGLDADGNYVWKEGETFPYEEAIALQNADGYKANCGTIAVGVSDAHIWKMLDDANIRMVIPYHKSGLPKQVAKMNNVAAFTDYTKVQKTRKGNYALTKEEAAKEPNYNELVQKHNDPRKAAQAYLDWCKEMGYTPKFSKFAEHPNYYKLLEDFTTMVDDVYAPQGVVTFTFPNETDAFGSLADLIEQGLEEDAVLEGERDAKVGDIVEEVGEVLGIRYSLIGEKGAANLDAAEEATIRLENLDLARELESIGKAPISIKMATGWERGADGKWRYEIPDVRIKDPAEWIEKKSLKLADILVNAEDIFTAYPDFRNIKIKKTRKSGGGVHDSSTNTIELGVGHIRGWLDGLKNPSAYYSTLEEIQKSYKVVVERLRGTILHEMQHAIQYREGFAQGGSSDSVRTTGERQEYEAMVDSFNSDIDAYNNLTPFERMSNDGRSLRRTLENKRHAIDVWMRQHRIGKEGYRRLAGEVEARNVERRSNLTMMERLESLVEDTEDVARKDQIFIYNALANNEVVDE
-2955 DARQIAYEYNIPQA
+2955 DAR
-2969 IFITD
+2969 F
-2974 TTDEYIALMHDMG
+2974 
-2987 YKNFNARNRRGRYI
+2987 
-3001 REEDVICLNGG
+3001 
-3012 NLNKRRELFGT
+3012 
-3023 TIHEYTH
+3023 
-3030 SVTHKLMD
+3030 
-3038 ELKAIKDTL
+3038 
-3047 NEADIL
+3047 
-3053 ALRDKELPQY
+3053 
-3063 KEISTLQTLN
+3063 
-3073 EIISKFVGNNI
+3073 
-3084 SRRYYNALMKG
+3084 
-3095 EVDIKEIMSDILNDG
+3095 
-3110 EYQEI
+3110 
-3115 MTALAPI
+3115 
-3122 IIKNLELQ
+3122 
-3130 KQHYNERREGSV
+3130 
-3142 TVIPRR
+3142 
-3148 ERGFASLHRDGEEN
+3148 
-3162 LLEGDI
+3162 
-3168 RELEEGRRGDRSLRH
+3168 
-3183 TLSRRRGV
+3183 
-3191 EPLYHLKDNVEEAQ
+3191 HLKDKV
-3205 DVRMTPAEIR
+3205 DDTPMTPAEIR

-3232 INRFYDREERQA
+3232 INRLYDAELRKAERISKQQ
-3244 KTLAKKARKEAG
+3244 RKQNGE
-3256 LVYPKNGKITDRLQF
+3256 YPRNATYAVRLQF

-3291 NGLKVKWS
+3291 NGLKVKWN

-3404 ALQAEDE
+3404 ALQAEEE

-3421 KNPRKFER
+3421 KNPRQFER
-3429 DYFSRMEKDLR
+3429 DYFSQMEKDLR

-3469 RAQYLAEVKED
+3469 RTQYLAEVKED

-3492 ISISEARFIL
+3492 ISTSEARFIL

-3548 IPEKNQSVEQY
+3548 IPEENQSVEQY

-3568 DAAAFISRFEEGNV
+3568 DAAAFISRFEAGNF
-3582 GDDMTVFRAA
+3582 GEDMTVFRAA

-3638 KAALFEEAERL
+3638 KAALFEEKERL
-3649 KKTLPFSESGLDKL
+3649 KKTLPFTESGLEKL

-3671 EYWIA
+3671 EYWTA

-3690 DEVEAKINEAWK
+3690 DEVEAKINEAWQS
-3702 DGDHNLLSQL
+3702 GDLNLLSQL

-3750 LLSEERDAQRQ
+3750 LFSEEREVRRQ
-3761 HDIEALNDVV
+3761 HEIEVLDDVV

-3785 MKSRDHKKQAKEE
+3785 MKARDHKKRAKEE

-3847 SENMDMVNHQINDAI
+3847 SENMDLVNHQINDAI

-3882 ESIDLA
+3882 AGMDLA

-3897 VGKDLIP
+3897 VGKETIP

-4000 ARHTEADV
+4000 ARHTEANVAESTADN
-4008 SEYEGDTKSV
+4008 KSV
-4018 SPSAIKER
+4018 SPGAIKER
-4026 TFNTNMVDLN
+4026 IYNTNMVDLN

-4043 MDNLTS
+4043 MENLTT
-4049 METWASLAEVE
+4049 MESWASLAEVE

-4083 FSDRLKTAMQ
+4083 FADRLKTAMQ
-4093 ITFGTLTSGKVGG
+4093 ITLGTLTSGKVGG
-4106 TERRAMNVARMWGAT
+4106 TERWAMDVARMWGAT

-4139 MLAYTSNPLFMVY
+4139 LFAYTSNPLFMVY

-4193 SSWLDRVSERKADV
+4193 SSWLDRVSERKSDA

-4219 KVIDYYVSAVM
+4219 KVVDYYVSAVM
-4230 AKSVYQYELQRY
+4230 AKSVYQFELQRY

-4247 SDAEAKRRAL
+4247 SEAEAKRRAL

-4304 LSGLEDMARGLG
+4304 LSGFEDIARGLG

-4351 EQEALKQHRGMKR
+4351 EQEALKQHSGMKR

-4395 WWGDDDE
+4395 WFGDDDE
-4402 RKEEM
+4402 RKKEM
-4407 RRMLWFSAFFAPL
+4407 RRSLWMGIIYSPL
-4420 QLIPWSKVAWD
+4420 MLIPWAKV
-4431 FGAGL
+4431 GTEYVIGL
-4436 WNKWR
+4436 WNRRR
-4441 GRSLAS
+4441 GGSLAS
-4447 NALPMLEG
+4447 NALPMLES
-4455 IEEMITSGVDMMQ
+4455 IEDLAKNSADMMQ

-4487 VSILGVGVDMDTFM
+4487 VSILTIGVDMDTFV
-4501 NITDGIIDMEHG
+4501 NITDGIIDMAHG

-4532 LVGDRKEGEDWNKY
+4532 LVGDRRAGEDWNKY

-4554 SILDKNKVDASEAAK
+4554 SILDKNKMDASEAAK
-4569 YDPQTQKWVGE
+4569 FNPQTQKWVGE

-4596 RYEEMYQQDVLRK
+4596 RYEEMYQQDVLKR

-4658 QGNSSAMI
+4658 QGNNSAMI
-4666 TQKQQFVGKDEEYAK
+4666 TQKHNFVGKDEEYAK
-4681 KLDVIYQDRKQLI
+4681 KLDVIYKDRKQLI